1 MGLGI
6 RVSGL
11 LGFSDQNVL
20 GVFYVPVSPVLGPAT
35 ASAPEHHRLIVPDL
49 YIFATIIFRF
59 SLIKIKTNTG
69 AS

>member
-1 MGLGI
+1 LGLGI
-6 RVSGL
+6 RVRGL

-49 YIFATIIFRF
+49 YVYRAKK
-59 SLIKIKTNTG
+59 IKIKTNTG